1 MDEQHFEYRTGETRP
16 RKSSRGLI
24 AFLLICVIFLC
35 GVVSVL
41 GLLNIHLLS
50 QLQISGGES
59 PLSFGEGDLSPAT
72 PEGDSLTVAG
82 ITVQELSEIH
92 QQVYDLPAGLF
103 VVNAP
108 EDIPVEPGD
117 VLTAFNG
124 AAVTTLEEL
133 NTLLTQTKTGEQVWF
148 TFHRQGQTFRY
159 TISLED

>member
-108 EDIPVEPGD
+108 EGIPVEPGD
-117 VLTAFNG
+117 VLTAFDG

-159 TISLED
+159 TISLGD